1 MITAIAAL
9 VIIANVTHIIKVYN
23 LLMVYSPIISLL
35 LPIRA
40 IIKISGTA
48 AIPLKTEVQTNA
60 LIGFM
65 PIKLIKDPIRVEDII
80 TP

>member
-48 AIPLKTEVQTNA
+48 AIPLKTEV
-60 LIGFM
+60 
-65 PIKLIKDPIRVEDII
+65 
-80 TP
+80 